1 MARYVEDP
9 NKLNSRARALL
20 ERLRGQGPLK
30 TKDRLGIPVQHPPV
44 LDPGE
49 RSRWQDEVEKAL
61 TPAQAMLESMRC
73 IQCKVPAC
81 VKGCPVS
88 IDIPEFLR
96 LAAEGHFA
104 LAIEVIKRT
113 SLLPAIC
120 GRVCPQERQCQ
131 MECAVGKGL
140 KSISLAVAIGKV
152 ERFLAD
158 WERTHHQAPVPSVK
172 PATGCKVAVI
182 GSGPAGLVVAAD
194 CRRAGHAVTVF
205 EAFHKLGGVLRY
217 GIPEFRLPKEVVDA
231 EIDLLRRMGVEFRTN
246 FVVGR
251 TRKLLDLIKKD
262 GYDAVFVGS
271 GAGLPIFAGI
281 PGEDLVGVFSAN
293 EYLTRANMMGAIQP
307 GRTDTPMYSSRRTVV
322 LGGGNVAMDA
332 CRMARRLGAEEVV
345 VLYRRGRA
353 EMPART
359 EEVEHALEE
368 GVQIRFL
375 ENAVAVLGD
384 EKGRVRGVTVQR
396 YQLGEPDASGRRSPV
411 PIEGDTYELEAD
423 TVLVSIGNNSNPL
436 LTSTTPGL
444 EVNRR
449 GNIVVDQET
458 GRTSL
463 DRVFAGGDIVLG
475 AATVILAMGEGRKAA
490 SSINQMLAAEAAER
504 DSSLPHS
511 AMAPM
516 GHWAPR
522 RIRRRRQA
530 LAGRRGRGR

>member
-1 MARYVEDP
+1 MARFVEDP
-9 NKLNSRARALL
+9 NLLNARARTLL
-20 ERLRGQGPLK
+20 EGLCALENLK
-30 TKDRLGIPVQHPPV
+30 MKDRLGIPVQHPPV

-49 RSRWQDEVEKAL
+49 RSRWQDEVEKTY

-73 IQCKVPAC
+73 IQCKDPAC
-81 VKGCPVS
+81 VRGCPVA

-96 LAAEGHFA
+96 LTAEGHFDQ
-104 LAIEVIKRT
+104 AIEVIKRT

-131 MECAVGKGL
+131 RECAVGTSK
-140 KSISLAVAIGKV
+140 KSVSLAVAIGTG

-158 WERTHHQAPVPSVK
+158 CERTGHQAPVPAVK
-172 PATGCKVAVI
+172 AETGRKVAVI

-194 CRRAGHAVTVF
+194 CRREGHTVTVF

-231 EIDLLRRMGVEFRTN
+231 EIDLLRRMGVTFRTN

-251 TRKLLDLIKKD
+251 TRKLLDLLEKD

-293 EYLTRANMMGAIQP
+293 EYLTRANMMGAIHP

-322 LGGGNVAMDA
+322 LGGGNVAMDS
-332 CRMARRLGAEEVV
+332 CRMALRLGAEEVV
-345 VLYRRGRA
+345 VLYRRSRA
-353 EMPART
+353 EMPARA

-411 PIEGDTYELEAD
+411 PVEGDTYELEAD

-449 GNIVVDQET
+449 GNLVVDPET

-475 AATVILAMGEGRKAA
+475 AATVILAMGEGRRAA
-490 SSINQMLAAEAAER
+490 RSINQMLADEAALHDASQPR
-504 DSSLPHS
+504 R
-511 AMAPM
+511 AAVPM
-516 GHWAPR
+516 GHFAPGR
-522 RIRRRRQA
+522 VRRRRKT
-530 LAGRRGRGR
+530 LSGRRGGGK